1 MPHVLPTH
9 VHPHHPP
16 TTHRPSYYRRNTT
29 AVEQEVPS
37 NPQRQHTSTAV
48 RTTAVHL
55 WYARGWVGFICTS
68 LRCSTFRGR
77 ARAVTHQAPTTHP
90 PTNPSRQQYNGSGA
104 VRIDQSTTAAQQHGS
119 THHSG
124 TPVVRLELRG
134 ICTSLRFS
142 TFRGRARAVPGRGF
156 SRPPLADLGLV
167 GRCIAGLMCG
177 AGVALVCDR

>member
-1 MPHVLPTH
+1 M
-9 VHPHHPP
+9 HPHHPP
-16 TTHRPSYYRRNTT
+16 ITHRPSHYHSSTT
-29 AVEQEVPS
+29 AVEQYVPT
-37 NPQRQHTSTAV
+37 NLQRQHSSTTI

-55 WYARGWVGFICTS
+55 WYTRSWVGFALSYDSPPSGGEREPSPTKHPP
-68 LRCSTFRGR
+68 L
-77 ARAVTHQAPTTHP
+77 TTHP

-134 ICTSLRFS
+134 ICTFLRFS

-177 AGVALVCDR
+177 AGVALVCGR